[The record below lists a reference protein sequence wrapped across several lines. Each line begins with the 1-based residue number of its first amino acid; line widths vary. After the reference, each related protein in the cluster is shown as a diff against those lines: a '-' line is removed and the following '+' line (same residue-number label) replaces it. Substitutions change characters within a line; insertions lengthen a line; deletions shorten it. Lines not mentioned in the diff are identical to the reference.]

1 MRRRRSVERRIF
13 FPWEGRGGLRRLLRL
28 GRFRPVVFVLLG
40 VGLIAIV
47 GMRER
52 RRAGV
57 RQTRATLLG
66 ARAAV
71 ESYMLDHDGRCPP
84 SLDAVAEHVGAEHIP
99 RDAWGNPLRLVCPGR
114 REGSPYELSSDGP
127 DRVPG
132 GLDRIQ

>member
-13 FPWEGRGGLRRLLRL
+13 FPWEGRGGLRRWLGL
-28 GRFRPVVFVLLG
+28 GRFRPVALALLA
-40 VGLIAIV
+40 VGLVAIV
-47 GMRER
+47 GVRER

-71 ESYMLDHDGRCPP
+71 ESYMLDHDGGCPP
-84 SLDAVAEHVGAEHIP
+84 SLEAVAEHVGAEQIA
-99 RDAWGNPLRLVCPGR
+99 RDAWGRPLRLACPGR
-114 REGSPYELSSDGP
+114 REGEPYELTSDGP

>member
-1 MRRRRSVERRIF
+1 M
-13 FPWEGRGGLRRLLRL
+13 LRL

-84 SLDAVAEHVGAEHIP
+84 SLDAVAEHVGSEHIP